1 MIRPDAL
8 LPAPLR
14 RAHAAFVTLA
24 EALQPLA
31 QLAARLFVAQVFFLA
46 GLTKLRDWETTLLLF
61 TEEYQVPL
69 LSPAVAAVLVTAGVV
84 LLPVLLVALAN
95 RIMRRRGGVGTGWTG
110 MLMAAMA
117 GIAGLLLILEKVR
130 V

>member
-1 MIRPDAL
+1 MMLVHDAM
-8 LPAPLR
+8 
-14 RAHAAFVTLA
+14 FW
-24 EALQPLA
+24 
-31 QLAARLFVAQVFFLA
+31 RLVVI
-46 GLTKLRDWETTLLLF
+46 
-61 TEEYQVPL
+61 
-69 LSPAVAAVLVTAGVV
+69 VV
-84 LLPVLLVALAN
+84 LLPVLLEALAN

>member
-1 MIRPDAL
+1 MMLVHDAM
-8 LPAPLR
+8 
-14 RAHAAFVTLA
+14 FW
-24 EALQPLA
+24 
-31 QLAARLFVAQVFFLA
+31 RLVVI
-46 GLTKLRDWETTLLLF
+46 
-61 TEEYQVPL
+61 
-69 LSPAVAAVLVTAGVV
+69 VV

>member
-1 MIRPDAL
+1 MMLVHDAM
-8 LPAPLR
+8 
-14 RAHAAFVTLA
+14 FW
-24 EALQPLA
+24 
-31 QLAARLFVAQVFFLA
+31 RLVVI
-46 GLTKLRDWETTLLLF
+46 
-61 TEEYQVPL
+61 
-69 LSPAVAAVLVTAGVV
+69 VV

-95 RIMRRRGGVGTGWTG
+95 RIMRRRGGVGTVWTG

>member
-1 MIRPDAL
+1 MMLVHDAM
-8 LPAPLR
+8 
-14 RAHAAFVTLA
+14 FW
-24 EALQPLA
+24 
-31 QLAARLFVAQVFFLA
+31 RLV
-46 GLTKLRDWETTLLLF
+46 
-61 TEEYQVPL
+61 
-69 LSPAVAAVLVTAGVV
+69 VLVV

-110 MLMAAMA
+110 MLMAARA